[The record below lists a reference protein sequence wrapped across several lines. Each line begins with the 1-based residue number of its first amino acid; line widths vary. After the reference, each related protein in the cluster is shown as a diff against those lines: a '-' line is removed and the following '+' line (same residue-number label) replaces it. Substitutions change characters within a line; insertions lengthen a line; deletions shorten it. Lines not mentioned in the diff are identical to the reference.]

1 MLPKKGK
8 KLHPGTAD
16 LALAKLLADA
26 LRDDLGPTHQ
36 AAKTAMRWTGASE
49 RSVKHWMA
57 ASYAPSAA
65 HLVALMRH
73 SDGVLGCLLEASGR
87 QNAMLAVELGTMRS
101 KLLEI
106 VAMLDLLISG
116 ASDEGS

>member
-1 MLPKKGK
+1 
-8 KLHPGTAD
+8 
-16 LALAKLLADA
+16 
-26 LRDDLGPTHQ
+26 
-36 AAKTAMRWTGASE
+36 
-49 RSVKHWMA
+49 MA

-106 VAMLDLLISG
+106 VAMLDLLLSV